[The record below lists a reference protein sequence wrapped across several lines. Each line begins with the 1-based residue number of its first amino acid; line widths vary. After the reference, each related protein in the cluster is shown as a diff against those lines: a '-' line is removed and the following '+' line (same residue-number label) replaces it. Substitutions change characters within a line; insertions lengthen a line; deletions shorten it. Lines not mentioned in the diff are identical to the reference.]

1 MKKLFVM
8 AAMVLSSVG
17 AFAQQAAGTT
27 TIQPKVGLNV
37 STIGDNDW
45 KAGFAAGAE
54 LQYQATSNFGV
65 AVGALYSVQ
74 GFKGKDIKINTPI
87 VDGSIENDY
96 KWNPGY
102 INVPITLNY
111 YPVAGLAL
119 KAGLQPGFLVNKDD
133 MDDAKTV
140 DLSIPVGLSYE
151 YQGIVLDA
159 RYNIGVT
166 KIADNVDHYNN
177 VIQDYFRLQVL
188 SLINELLVIPNKEI
202 PVLHYEERGFFFSSY
217 LFEISL
223 T

>member
-74 GFKGKDIKINTPI
+74 GFKG
-87 VDGSIENDY
+87 NDY

-151 YQGIVLDA
+151 YQGIVFDA

-177 VIQDYFRLQVL
+177 VIQITVGYKF
-188 SLINELLVIPNKEI
+188 SL
-202 PVLHYEERGFFFSSY
+202 
-217 LFEISL
+217 
-223 T
+223 

>member
-8 AAMVLSSVG
+8 AAMALSSVG

-27 TIQPKVGLNV
+27 TLQPKVGLNV
-37 STIGDNDW
+37 ATIGDNDW

-54 LQYQATSNFGV
+54 LQYQAASNFGI

-74 GFKGKDIKINTPI
+74 GFKAKDIEIDTPI
-87 VDGSIENDY
+87 GSGTIDNDF

-133 MDDAKTV
+133 DKMKKIYGDVKTV

-151 YQGIVLDA
+151 YQGIVFDA

-177 VIQDYFRLQVL
+177 VIQITVGYKFAL
-188 SLINELLVIPNKEI
+188 
-202 PVLHYEERGFFFSSY
+202 
-217 LFEISL
+217 
-223 T
+223 

>member
-37 STIGDNDW
+37 STIADGDW

-54 LQYQATSNFGV
+54 LQYQATDKLGL
-65 AVGALYSVQ
+65 AVGALYSAQ
-74 GFKGKDIKINTPI
+74 GTKSDHVT
-87 VDGSIENDY
+87 
-96 KWNPGY
+96 WTPGY
-102 INVPITLNY
+102 INVPVTLNY
-111 YPVAGLAL
+111 YVAQGLAL

-151 YQGIVLDA
+151 YQGIVFDA

-177 VIQDYFRLQVL
+177 VIQITVGYKF
-188 SLINELLVIPNKEI
+188 SL
-202 PVLHYEERGFFFSSY
+202 
-217 LFEISL
+217 
-223 T
+223 

>member
-1 MKKLFVM
+1 M

-27 TIQPKVGLNV
+27 TLQPKVGLNV
-37 STIGDNDW
+37 ATIGDNDW

-54 LQYQATSNFGV
+54 LQYQAADNFGI

-74 GFKGKDIKINTPI
+74 GFKGKDIEIDTPI
-87 VDGSIENDY
+87 GGATIKNDD

-102 INVPITLNY
+102 INVPITLNFFL
-111 YPVAGLAL
+111 VAGLAL

-133 MDDAKTV
+133 MDDAKTF

-151 YQGIVLDA
+151 YQNIVFDA

-166 KIADNVDHYNN
+166 KIADGVDHYNN
-177 VIQDYFRLQVL
+177 VIQITVGYKFTL
-188 SLINELLVIPNKEI
+188 
-202 PVLHYEERGFFFSSY
+202 
-217 LFEISL
+217 
-223 T
+223 

>member
-37 STIGDNDW
+37 ATIGDNDW

-54 LQYQATSNFGV
+54 LQYQATSNLGV

-74 GFKGKDIKINTPI
+74 GFKAKDLEYGNVTYK
-87 VDGSIENDY
+87 NDF

-119 KAGLQPGFLVNKDD
+119 KAGLQPGFMVNKDD
-133 MDDAKTV
+133 MDDVKTF

-151 YQGIVLDA
+151 YQGIVFDA

-166 KIADNVDHYNN
+166 KVADNYDHYNN
-177 VIQDYFRLQVL
+177 VIQITVGYKFTL
-188 SLINELLVIPNKEI
+188 
-202 PVLHYEERGFFFSSY
+202 
-217 LFEISL
+217 
-223 T
+223 